1 MYKHFTFLIAILF
14 ACVFMPTRAQR
25 VLLNFD
31 EGWKFHLGNA
41 ADPSKDFGCGTE
53 YFNYL
58 TKANSIHNNGP
69 YSNKF
74 DDKDWKPV
82 DLPHDFVVDLPFD
95 SVASHSHGYKAVGYK
110 FPENSVG
117 WYRKT
122 FHLDKEDQGKHIELI
137 FDGIFRA
144 CRVWVNG
151 FYCGGEESGYLS
163 QEYDITDYLKFG
175 EDNVVCVRTDATME
189 EGWFYEGGGIY
200 RHVKMLKANAVH
212 IPTNGISVRVKFSN
226 NNFNKAA
233 ITFKGS
239 VQNCSDVPVQCKM
252 QYFVYDA
259 EGNEVL
265 AVEGADRENA
275 IVSARK
281 LADSGAFKYD
291 VTLEDPHLWTPTDP
305 YLYTCVS
312 KLLVDDKVVD
322 SVCTKF
328 GCRQVKFNKKNGFL
342 INNVRTRLKGVN
354 MHQDH
359 AGVGSGIPD
368 AVLLWRMRQL
378 KNMGCNAYRS
388 AHNPMTPALLDIC
401 DSLGI
406 LVIDENRLSGTSEYQ
421 LKCLEKMI
429 VRDRNHPSI
438 ILWSLGNEEWGL
450 EWDERG
456 KRIAAAMRNYC
467 RLLDT
472 TRPIT
477 FATSGGPTVED
488 PVDVAGYNYILQNPI
503 DSLHQAFP
511 ERKCY
516 GSEETSGCGTRGI
529 YYDDPE
535 GRWMKAL
542 NRAPNGPDSIYN
554 CIERGWQFYV
564 ARQWASGCF
573 FWTGFDYRGEPN
585 PLKFPATT
593 SQFGIHDYCGFPKD
607 EAYYLKSWWTYDN
620 TLHIFPHWNLKGHEG
635 DTISVWA
642 YSNCEQVQL
651 IVNGKELEKKYV
663 PQNGHLEWE
672 CVYEPGEVKAV
683 GYKFGKPVM
692 EEIIQTTD
700 EASVVDVTADR
711 TEINADGADVSIVT
725 VCLKDDKGRVVPDA
739 CNQLV
744 LNTEGN
750 VKILG
755 VGNGDPAC
763 LDPER
768 PADINSHEFKVK
780 AFNGYAQVLI
790 QSQKTAGKA
799 SLTVSGEGLKAGKLA
814 LLLK

>member
-1 MYKHFTFLIAILF
+1 MSA
-14 ACVFMPTRAQR
+14 MAQR
-25 VLLNFD
+25 TLLNFD

-58 TKANSIHNNGP
+58 TKANSIHNTGP

-74 DDKDWKPV
+74 DDKDWKTV
-82 DLPHDFVVDLPFD
+82 DLPHDFVVDLPYD
-95 SVASHSHGYKAVGYK
+95 SVSSHSHGYKTVGYK

-122 FHLDKEDQGKHIELI
+122 FHVDKEDKDKHIELI

-144 CRVWVNG
+144 SRVWVNG

-175 EDNVVCVRTDATME
+175 EDNVVCVRADATME
-189 EGWFYEGGGIY
+189 EGWYYEGGGIY
-200 RHVKMLKANAVH
+200 RHVKLLKTDVVH
-212 IPTNGISVRVKFSN
+212 IPTNGVSIRVKFSKN
-226 NNFNKAA
+226 DFKKAA
-233 ITFKGS
+233 VTFKGT
-239 VQNCSDVPVQCKM
+239 VQNCSDDAVQCKM

-265 AVEGADRENA
+265 AVEGADREYTNVA
-275 IVSARK
+275 ARK
-281 LADSGAFKYD
+281 LADNGTFKYD
-291 VTLEDPHLWTPTDP
+291 VTFENPHLWTPTDP

-312 KLLVDDKVVD
+312 KLLVNDNVVD
-322 SVCTKF
+322 SVSTKF
-328 GCRQVKFNKKNGFL
+328 GCRQVKFHKKDGFL

-359 AGVGSGIPD
+359 AGVGVGIPD

-378 KNMGCNAYRS
+378 KKMGCNAYRS
-388 AHNPMTPALLDIC
+388 SHNPMTPALLDIC

-421 LKCLEKMI
+421 LRALAKMI
-429 VRDRNHPSI
+429 ERDRNHPSI

-456 KRIAAAMRNYC
+456 RRIAAAMRSYC
-467 RLLDT
+467 RLYDT

-477 FATSGGPTVED
+477 FATSSGPTVEE

-503 DSLHQAFP
+503 DSMRQVYP

-554 CIERGWQFYV
+554 CIERGWKFYA

-573 FWTGFDYRGEPN
+573 FWTGFDYRGESN
-585 PLKFPATT
+585 PLKFPATI

-607 EAYYLKSWWTYDN
+607 EAYYLKSWWTYEPV
-620 TLHIFPHWNLKGHEG
+620 LHVFPHWNLKGHEG

-642 YSNCEQVQL
+642 YSNFEQVQL

-663 PQNGHLEWE
+663 PKNGHLEWE

-692 EEIIQTTD
+692 EEIIQTTN
-700 EASVVDVTADR
+700 EASVVEVTADR
-711 TEINADGADVSIVT
+711 TEINADGADVSVVT
-725 VCLKDDKGRVVPDA
+725 VCLKDDKGRIVPD
-739 CNQLV
+739 V
-744 LNTEGN
+744 
-750 VKILG
+750 
-755 VGNGDPAC
+755 
-763 LDPER
+763 
-768 PADINSHEFKVK
+768 
-780 AFNGYAQVLI
+780 
-790 QSQKTAGKA
+790 
-799 SLTVSGEGLKAGKLA
+799 
-814 LLLK
+814 

>member
-1 MYKHFTFLIAILF
+1 M
-14 ACVFMPTRAQR
+14 AQR
-25 VLLNFD
+25 TLLNFD

-58 TKANSIHNNGP
+58 TKANSIHNEGP

-74 DDKDWKPV
+74 DDKDWKTV
-82 DLPHDFVVDLPFD
+82 DLPHDLVVDLPYD
-95 SVASHSHGYKAVGYK
+95 SVASHSHGYKTVGYK

-122 FHLDKEDQGKHIELI
+122 FHVDKEDKDKHIELI

-144 CRVWVNG
+144 SRVWVNG

-175 EDNVVCVRTDATME
+175 EDNVVCVRADATME

-200 RHVKMLKANAVH
+200 RHVKLLKTDAVH
-212 IPTNGISVRVKFSN
+212 IPTNGVNIRVKFSN
-226 NNFNKAA
+226 NDFKKAA
-233 ITFKGS
+233 ITFKGT
-239 VQNCSDVPVQCKM
+239 VQNCTDDAVQCKM

-259 EGNEVL
+259 EGYEVL
-265 AVEGADRENA
+265 TVEGADREYTSVA
-275 IVSARK
+275 ARK
-281 LADSGAFKYD
+281 LADNGTFKYD
-291 VTLEDPHLWTPTDP
+291 VTFEDPHLWTPSDP

-312 KLLVDDKVVD
+312 KLLVNGKVVD
-322 SVCTKF
+322 SVSTKF
-328 GCRQVKFNKKNGFL
+328 GCRQVKFHKKNGFL

-368 AVLLWRMRQL
+368 ALLLWRMRQL
-378 KNMGCNAYRS
+378 KKMGCNAYRS
-388 AHNPMTPALLDIC
+388 SHNPMTPALLDIC

-421 LKCLEKMI
+421 FRSLAKMI
-429 VRDRNHPSI
+429 ERDRNHPSI

-456 KRIAAAMRNYC
+456 RRIAAAMRSYC
-467 RLLDT
+467 RLYDT

-477 FATSGGPTVED
+477 FATSSGPTVEE

-503 DSLHQAFP
+503 DSMRQVYP

-516 GSEETSGCGTRGI
+516 GSEETTGCGTRGI

-554 CIERGWQFYV
+554 CIERGWKFYV

-573 FWTGFDYRGEPN
+573 FWTGFDYRGESN
-585 PLKFPATT
+585 PLKFPATI

-607 EAYYLKSWWTYDN
+607 EAYYLKSWWTYEPV
-620 TLHIFPHWNLKGHEG
+620 LHIFPHWNLKGHEG

-651 IVNGKELEKKYV
+651 IVNGKALEKKHV

-692 EEIIQTTD
+692 EEILQTTN
-700 EASVVDVTADR
+700 EASVVEVTADR
-711 TEINADGADVSIVT
+711 TEINADGVDVSVVT
-725 VCLKDDKGRVVPDA
+725 VCLKDDKGRLVPDA
-739 CNQLV
+739 CKQLE
-744 LNTEGN
+744 LKTEGN

-763 LDPER
+763 HDPER
-768 PADINSHEFKVK
+768 PADINIHDFKVK
-780 AFNGYAQVLI
+780 SFNGYAQVLI

-799 SLTVSGEGLKAGKLA
+799 SLTVSGEGLKASTLSFT
-814 LLLK
+814 LK

>member
-1 MYKHFTFLIAILF
+1 MSA
-14 ACVFMPTRAQR
+14 MAQR
-25 VLLNFD
+25 TLINFD

-41 ADPSKDFGCGTE
+41 ADPAKDFGCGTE

-58 TKANSIHNNGP
+58 TKANSIHNTGP

-74 DDKDWKPV
+74 DDKDWKTV
-82 DLPHDFVVDLPFD
+82 DLPHDFVVDLPYD

-122 FHLDKEDQGKHIELI
+122 FHVDKEDKDKHIELI

-144 CRVWVNG
+144 SRVWVNG

-175 EDNVVCVRTDATME
+175 EENVVCVRADASLE
-189 EGWFYEGGGIY
+189 EGWYYEGGGIY
-200 RHVKMLKANAVH
+200 RHVKMLKTDAVH
-212 IPTNGISVRVKFSN
+212 IPTNGVSIRVKFSN
-226 NNFNKAA
+226 NNFKKAA
-233 ITFKGS
+233 ITFKGT
-239 VQNCSDVPVQCKM
+239 VQNCSDDAVQCKM
-252 QYFVYDA
+252 QYFMYDA

-265 AVEGADRENA
+265 AVEGLDREYTNVA
-275 IVSARK
+275 ARK
-281 LADSGAFKYD
+281 LADNGTFKYD
-291 VTLEDPHLWTPTDP
+291 VTFENPHLWTPTDP

-322 SVCTKF
+322 SVSTKF
-328 GCRQVKFNKKNGFL
+328 GCRQVKFHKKDGFL

-359 AGVGSGIPD
+359 AGVGAGIPD
-368 AVLLWRMRQL
+368 ALLLWRMRQL
-378 KNMGCNAYRS
+378 KKMGCNAYRS
-388 AHNPMTPALLDIC
+388 SHNPMTPALLDIC

-421 LKCLEKMI
+421 LRSLAKM
-429 VRDRNHPSI
+429 VERDRNHPSI

-456 KRIAAAMRNYC
+456 RRIAAAMRSYC
-467 RLLDT
+467 RLYDT

-477 FATSGGPTVED
+477 FATSSGPTVEE

-503 DSLHQAFP
+503 DSMRQVYP

-554 CIERGWQFYV
+554 CIERGWKFYV

-573 FWTGFDYRGEPN
+573 FWTGFDYRGESN
-585 PLKFPATT
+585 PLKFPATI

-607 EAYYLKSWWTYDN
+607 EAYYLKSWWTYEPV
-620 TLHIFPHWNLKGHEG
+620 LHVFPHWNLKGHEG

-683 GYKFGKPVM
+683 GYKFGKPAM
-692 EEIIQTTD
+692 EEVIQTTN
-700 EASVVDVTADR
+700 EASVVEVTADR
-711 TEINADGADVSIVT
+711 TEINADGVDVSVVT
-725 VCLKDDKGRVVPDA
+725 VCLKDDKGRLVPDA
-739 CNQLV
+739 CKQLE
-744 LNTEGN
+744 LKTEGN

-763 LDPER
+763 HDPER
-768 PADINSHEFKVK
+768 PTDINTNDFKVK
-780 AFNGYAQVLI
+780 SFNGYAQVLI

-799 SLTVSGEGLKAGKLA
+799 SLTVSGEGLKASTLA
-814 LLLK
+814 FTLK

>member
-1 MYKHFTFLIAILF
+1 MSA
-14 ACVFMPTRAQR
+14 MAQR
-25 VLLNFD
+25 TLLNFD

-58 TKANSIHNNGP
+58 TKANSIHNTGP

-74 DDKDWKPV
+74 DDKDWKTV
-82 DLPHDFVVDLPFD
+82 DLPHDFVVDLPYD
-95 SVASHSHGYKAVGYK
+95 SVASHSHGYKTVGYK

-122 FHLDKEDQGKHIELI
+122 FHVDKEDKDKHIELI

-144 CRVWVNG
+144 SRVWVNG

-175 EDNVVCVRTDATME
+175 EDNVVCVRADATME
-189 EGWFYEGGGIY
+189 EGWYYEGGGIY
-200 RHVKMLKANAVH
+200 RHVKLLKTDAVH
-212 IPTNGISVRVKFSN
+212 IPTNGVSIRVKFSKN
-226 NNFNKAA
+226 DFKKAA
-233 ITFKGS
+233 VTFKGT
-239 VQNCSDVPVQCKM
+239 VQNCSDDAVQCKM

-265 AVEGADRENA
+265 AVEGADREYTNVA
-275 IVSARK
+275 ARK
-281 LADSGAFKYD
+281 LADNGTFKYD
-291 VTLEDPHLWTPTDP
+291 VTFEDPHLWTPTDP

-312 KLLVDDKVVD
+312 KLLVGDKVVD
-322 SVCTKF
+322 SVSTKF
-328 GCRQVKFNKKNGFL
+328 GCRQVKFHKKDGFL

-378 KNMGCNAYRS
+378 KKMGCNAYRS
-388 AHNPMTPALLDIC
+388 SHNPMTPALLDIC

-421 LKCLEKMI
+421 LRALAKMI
-429 VRDRNHPSI
+429 ERDRNHPSI

-456 KRIAAAMRNYC
+456 KRIAAAMRSYC
-467 RLLDT
+467 RLYDT

-477 FATSGGPTVED
+477 FATSSGPTVEE

-503 DSLHQAFP
+503 DSMRQVYP

-554 CIERGWQFYV
+554 CIERGWKFYA

-573 FWTGFDYRGEPN
+573 FWTGFDYRGESN
-585 PLKFPATT
+585 PLKFPATI

-607 EAYYLKSWWTYDN
+607 EAYYLKAWWTYEPV
-620 TLHIFPHWNLKGHEG
+620 LHVFPHWNLKGHEG

-642 YSNCEQVQL
+642 YSNFEQVQL

-663 PQNGHLEWE
+663 PKNGHLEWE
-672 CVYEPGEVKAV
+672 CVYEPGEVRAV

-692 EEIIQTTD
+692 EEIIQTTN
-700 EASVVDVTADR
+700 EASVVEVTADR
-711 TEINADGADVSIVT
+711 TEINADGADVSVVT
-725 VCLKDDKGRVVPDA
+725 VCLKDDKGRIVPDA
-739 CNQLV
+739 SKQLE
-744 LNTEGN
+744 LKTEGN

-763 LDPER
+763 HDPER
-768 PADINSHEFKVK
+768 PTDINMHEFKVK
-780 AFNGYAQVLI
+780 SFNGYAQVLI

-799 SLTVSGEGLKAGKLA
+799 SLTVFGEGLKACTLA
-814 LLLK
+814 LTLK

>member
-1 MYKHFTFLIAILF
+1 MNKLLSFFITILL
-14 ACVFMPTRAQR
+14 ACISTSASAQR
-25 VLLNFD
+25 TLINFD
-31 EGWKFHLGNA
+31 EGWKFHFGNA
-41 ADPSKDFGCGTE
+41 ADPAKDFGCGTE

-69 YSNKF
+69 YSLKF
-74 DDKDWKPV
+74 DDKDWKSV
-82 DLPHDFVVDLPFD
+82 DLPHDFVVDLPYD

-122 FHLDKEDQGKHIELI
+122 FHVDKEDEGKHIELI

-144 CRVWVNG
+144 SRVWVNG

-200 RHVKMLKANAVH
+200 RHVNLLKTDAVH
-212 IPTNGISVRVKFSN
+212 VPTNGMNVKVKFSN
-226 NNFNKAA
+226 NNFSKCVL
-233 ITFKGS
+233 TVKGS
-239 VQNCSDVPVQCKM
+239 VQNCSEIPVQSKM
-252 QYFVYDA
+252 LFSIYDA

-265 AVEGADRENA
+265 STNADEREYA
-275 IVSARK
+275 SVSPRK
-281 LADSGAFKYD
+281 VSDGGAFKYE
-291 VTLEDPHLWTPTDP
+291 TNFENPHLWTPTDP
-305 YLYTCVS
+305 YLYTCVG
-312 KLLVDDKVVD
+312 KVVVEDSIVD
-322 SVCTKF
+322 SVCVKF
-328 GCRQVKFNKKNGFL
+328 GCRQVKFHKKNGFL

-368 AVLLWRMRQL
+368 AVLLWRMKQL
-378 KNMGCNAYRS
+378 KAMGCNAYRS

-421 LKCLEKMI
+421 YNCLTKMI
-429 VRDRNHPSI
+429 KRDMNHPSI

-456 KRIAAAMRNYC
+456 KRIAAAMRSYC

-477 FATSGGPTVED
+477 FATSGGPSVED
-488 PVDVAGYNYILQNPI
+488 PVDVAGYNYIMQNPI
-503 DSLHQAFP
+503 DSLRSVFP

-516 GSEETSGCGTRGI
+516 GSEETTGCGTRGI

-542 NRAPNGPDSIYN
+542 NRAPNGSDSIYN

-564 ARQWASGCF
+564 ARPWASGCF

-585 PLKFPATT
+585 PLKFPAAI
-593 SQFGIHDYCGFPKD
+593 SQFGILDYCGFPKD
-607 EAYYLKSWWTYDN
+607 EAYYLKSWWTYEP

-663 PQNGHLEWE
+663 PSNGHLEWE
-672 CVYEPGEVKAV
+672 CVYEPGEIKAV
-683 GYKFGKPVM
+683 GYKFGKPAK

-700 EASVVDVTADR
+700 EASAVEVTADR
-711 TEINADGADVSIVT
+711 TEIDADGTDVSIVT
-725 VCLKDDKGRVVPDA
+725 VCMKDASGRIVPDA
-739 CNQLV
+739 CNQLT
-744 LNTEGN
+744 LKTEGD

-763 LDPER
+763 HDPER
-768 PADINSHEFKVK
+768 PEDINSHEFRVK

-790 QSQKTAGKA
+790 QSKKTAGKA
-799 SLTVSGEGLKAGKLA
+799 SLTVSGEGIKESKIAFVLK
-814 LLLK
+814 

>member
-1 MYKHFTFLIAILF
+1 
-14 ACVFMPTRAQR
+14 MPTMAQR
-25 VLLNFD
+25 TLLNFD

-58 TKANSIHNNGP
+58 TKANSIHNTGP

-74 DDKDWKPV
+74 DDKDWKTV
-82 DLPHDFVVDLPFD
+82 DLPHDFVVDLPYD
-95 SVASHSHGYKAVGYK
+95 SVASHSHGYKTVGYK

-122 FHLDKEDQGKHIELI
+122 FHVDKEDKDKHIELI

-144 CRVWVNG
+144 SRVWVNG

-175 EDNVVCVRTDATME
+175 EDNVVCVRADATME

-200 RHVKMLKANAVH
+200 RHVKLLKTDAVH
-212 IPTNGISVRVKFSN
+212 IPTNGVNIRVKFSN
-226 NNFNKAA
+226 NNFKKAA
-233 ITFKGS
+233 ITFKGT
-239 VQNCSDVPVQCKM
+239 VQNCSDDAVQCKM

-265 AVEGADRENA
+265 AVEGADREYTSVA
-275 IVSARK
+275 ARK
-281 LADSGAFKYD
+281 LADNGTFKYD
-291 VTLEDPHLWTPTDP
+291 VTFEDPHLWTPTDP

-322 SVCTKF
+322 SVSTKF
-328 GCRQVKFNKKNGFL
+328 GCRQVKFHKKDGFL

-368 AVLLWRMRQL
+368 ALLLWRMRQL
-378 KNMGCNAYRS
+378 KKMGCNAYRS
-388 AHNPMTPALLDIC
+388 SHNPMTPALLDIC

-421 LKCLEKMI
+421 LMSLAKMI
-429 VRDRNHPSI
+429 ERDRNHPSI

-456 KRIAAAMRNYC
+456 RRIAAAMRSYC
-467 RLLDT
+467 RLYDT

-477 FATSGGPTVED
+477 FATSSGPTVEE

-503 DSLHQAFP
+503 DSMRQVYP

-516 GSEETSGCGTRGI
+516 GSEETTGCGTRGI
-529 YYDDPE
+529 YYDDSE

-554 CIERGWQFYV
+554 CIERGWKFYV

-573 FWTGFDYRGEPN
+573 FWTGFDYRGESN
-585 PLKFPATT
+585 PLKFPATI

-607 EAYYLKSWWTYDN
+607 EAYYLKSWWTYEPV
-620 TLHIFPHWNLKGHEG
+620 LHVFPHWNLKGHEG

-672 CVYEPGEVKAV
+672 CVYDPGEVKAV

-692 EEIIQTTD
+692 EEIIQTTN
-700 EASVVDVTADR
+700 EASVVEVTADR
-711 TEINADGADVSIVT
+711 TEINADGVDVSIVT

-739 CNQLV
+739 CKQLE
-744 LNTEGN
+744 LKTEGN

-763 LDPER
+763 HDPER
-768 PADINSHEFKVK
+768 PTDINMHDFKVK
-780 AFNGYAQVLI
+780 SFNGYAQVLI
-790 QSQKTAGKA
+790 QSQKAAGKA
-799 SLTVSGEGLKAGKLA
+799 SLTVSGERLKASTLA
-814 LLLK
+814 LTLK